1 MYLATGAVQLQ
12 SVNRGVREQH
22 QLHLLQFLPVTSWSR
37 QGHAPGPLQYTNTF
51 FTFHLSVREAGHTL
65 ASGFASLSLSHTNVL
80 CDVVDVVEGDA
91 SWFLWCASEGV
102 RLVNVPGLQPSGV

>member
-51 FTFHLSVREAGHTL
+51 LHFTCLLERPVILLPLDLRL
-65 ASGFASLSLSHTNVL
+65 SLSLTQTYCVML
-80 CDVVDVVEGDA
+80 
-91 SWFLWCASEGV
+91 
-102 RLVNVPGLQPSGV
+102 